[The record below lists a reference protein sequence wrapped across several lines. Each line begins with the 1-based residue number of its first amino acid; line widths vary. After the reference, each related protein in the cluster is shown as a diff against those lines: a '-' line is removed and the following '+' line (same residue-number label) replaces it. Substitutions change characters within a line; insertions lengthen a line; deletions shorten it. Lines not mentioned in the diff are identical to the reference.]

1 MHQTNRS
8 VPDRDG
14 DEARA
19 EWRFFRKIMF
29 KEYNSI
35 TMDSVLSNLI
45 TNDTTGA
52 AYPNLVTLTS
62 VALTLPVTTA
72 TVERSFSDMKLI
84 KICLRN
90 RLGEESLDQIMH
102 ISIEGPDTLNY
113 DELKE
118 IVTHWKV
125 QKSRRLII

>member
-1 MHQTNRS
+1 MYQTNRS

-90 RLGEESLDQIMH
+90 RPGEESLDQTMH

-118 IVTHWKV
+118 IVTCGKYKNLV
-125 QKSRRLII
+125 D